1 MIFAE
6 LDWTPAKMT
15 QAEDRVHRIG
25 QVNPV
30 LIQHLVMDASLD
42 ANIADK
48 LIEKQIIA
56 DRALNVAEAA

>member
-1 MIFAE
+1 
-6 LDWTPAKMT
+6 
-15 QAEDRVHRIG
+15 
-25 QVNPV
+25 
-30 LIQHLVMDASLD
+30 MDASLD